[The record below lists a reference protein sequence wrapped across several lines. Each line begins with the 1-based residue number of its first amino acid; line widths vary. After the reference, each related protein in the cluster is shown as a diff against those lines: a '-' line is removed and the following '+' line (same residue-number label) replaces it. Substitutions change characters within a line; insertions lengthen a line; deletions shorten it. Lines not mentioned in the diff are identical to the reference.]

1 MCSVEDA
8 EAINVKS
15 TGTTKKENKGLQDMV
30 KEKYELIDLYI
41 VLSEHDFFDVVKEE
55 EVYKAHQMFIDYI
68 AYL

>member
-15 TGTTKKENKGLQDMV
+15 IGTTKKENEGLQDMV

-41 VLSEHDFFDVVKEE
+41 VLSEHIFL
-55 EVYKAHQMFIDYI
+55 M
-68 AYL
+68 